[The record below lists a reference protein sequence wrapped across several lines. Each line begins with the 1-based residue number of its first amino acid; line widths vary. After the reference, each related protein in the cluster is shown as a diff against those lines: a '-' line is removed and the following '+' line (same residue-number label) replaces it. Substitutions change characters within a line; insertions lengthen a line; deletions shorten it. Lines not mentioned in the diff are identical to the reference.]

1 MAVKINEETCI
12 GCGACIDT
20 CPVDCIVAG
29 VAEDGY
35 PMMYI
40 DPETCIDCGACID
53 SCPVGSITE

>member
-20 CPVDCIVAG
+20 CPVEALEMVGDKAV
-29 VAEDGY
+29 VDAEK
-35 PMMYI
+35 
-40 DPETCIDCGACID
+40 CIDCGACID